1 MIPNHVQLFAGAVLM
16 LASAT
21 GFTQNAAQTQPPSAK
36 KIHTE
41 RAINGAVLVDD
52 YGWLRQRSSPQVRQY
67 LEAENAYA
75 EQVTARQ
82 KPFAEKLYNE
92 TLNHIKQS
100 DTSVPYRKHGY
111 WYYSRTEEGKQYP
124 VLCRKK
130 ETLSAPEEVMLDVN
144 ELAKGEK
151 FMSLGATE
159 VSDDSNLLAYTT
171 DNVGFRQYKLHV
183 KDLHT
188 GHLLPDTA
196 ERVDSIAWAA
206 DNNTLFYTTE
216 DAQTKRSD
224 LIHRHVLGTD
234 AATDPVVFNEKDERY
249 NVDLGRTRDGKYL
262 LLSSESHVT
271 TEERFVGADN
281 PAGDWK
287 LIERRKEGVKYYAD
301 EGGGVFYI
309 RVNDTDPAYRLVT
322 APVESPGKA
331 HWTELIAARK
341 EVPIEDEDTFKSF
354 YVVTE
359 RVKGLP
365 VLRVATLGSKDA
377 HTIDMPEPA
386 YSLGA
391 AKNEEFDTGKYRYTY
406 ESPITPGSTFEYDV
420 SQQTSALLKQQ
431 EVPGY
436 DKSRYAVERL
446 FLPARDGV
454 GVPVTVVYRKDK
466 FERGQNPLYVYG
478 YGSYGYTLADSF
490 SVTLLPLL
498 DRGVVTTV
506 AHIRGGGE
514 LGEAWHDEGKMM
526 TKRNTFTD
534 FIDSTE
540 GLLARGYGKR
550 GQVGIEG
557 GSAGGLLMG
566 AVTNMRPDLF
576 KVVLCVVPFV
586 DVMNTML
593 DATLPLTVPEYEEW
607 GNPNH
612 KAAFDYMRSY
622 SPYDNVTAKSYP
634 AILVQTSFDDS
645 QVMYWEPSKYVAK
658 LRALKT
664 DSNPLVFFINMH
676 GGHGGSSGRYDRIRE
691 QDRRYA
697 FMLTQLGITQ

>member
-1 MIPNHVQLFAGAVLM
+1 MRYPGFSIVVLM
-16 LASAT
+16 LGTASS
-21 GFTQNAAQTQPPSAK
+21 FAQSASPPKPPVAE

-41 RAINGAVLVDD
+41 KPINGAVLVDD
-52 YGWLRQRSSPQVRQY
+52 YGWLRDRSNPHVRQY

-75 EQVTARQ
+75 DQMTASE

-92 TLNHIKQS
+92 TLSHIKHS

-130 ETLSAPEEVMLDVN
+130 ETLTSSEEVMLDVN

-151 FMSLGATE
+151 FMSLGNTE

-171 DNVGFRQYKLHV
+171 DNVGFRQYKLHI
-183 KDLHT
+183 KDLRT
-188 GHLLPDTA
+188 GKLLPDTA
-196 ERVDSIAWAA
+196 ERVTSISWAA
-206 DNNTLFYTTE
+206 DNKTLFYATE

-224 LIHRHVLGTD
+224 QVHRHVLATD
-234 AATDPVVFNEKDERY
+234 AAADPVVFHEKDERY
-249 NVDLGRTRDGKYL
+249 YVELERTRDDKYL
-262 LLSSESHVT
+262 VISSGSHMT
-271 TEERFVGADN
+271 SEEQFVAADTPTGN
-281 PAGDWK
+281 WK
-287 LIERRKEGVKYYAD
+287 LIEPRKEGVKYYAD
-301 EGGGVFYI
+301 EGEDIFYI
-309 RVNDTDPAYRLVT
+309 RVNDTDPSYRLVT
-322 APVESPGKA
+322 APVASPGKA
-331 HWTELIAARK
+331 HWAELIGARK
-341 EVPIEDEDTFKSF
+341 DVPIEGVDAFKSF

-365 VLRVATLGSKDA
+365 VLRVVAMKSKEA
-377 HTIDMPEPA
+377 HTIAVPEPA
-386 YSLGA
+386 YTLGA
-391 AKNEEFDTGKYRYTY
+391 AKNAEFDTGKYRYAY
-406 ESPITPGSTFEYDV
+406 ESPITPSSTFEYDV
-420 SQQTSALLKQQ
+420 AKQSSTLLKEQ
-431 EVPGY
+431 EVPGGY
-436 DKSRYAVERL
+436 DKSKYAVERL
-446 FLPARDGV
+446 FVPARDGV

-466 FERGQNPLYVYG
+466 FQRAENPLYVYG
-478 YGSYGYTLADSF
+478 YGSYGAIIPDNFVVS
-490 SVTLLPLL
+490 LLPLL

-514 LGEAWHDEGKMM
+514 LGEAWHDAGKMM
-526 TKRNTFTD
+526 TKRNSFTD

-540 GLLARGYGKR
+540 GLLAQGYGKR
-550 GQVGIEG
+550 GEVGIEG

-566 AVTNMRPDLF
+566 AVTNLRPDLF
-576 KVVLCVVPFV
+576 KVVLCAVPFV
-586 DVMNTML
+586 DIMNTML
-593 DATLPLTVPEYEEW
+593 DATLPLTVTEYEEW
-607 GNPNH
+607 GNPNQ
-612 KAAFDYMRSY
+612 KAAFDYMLSY
-622 SPYDNVTAKSYP
+622 SPYDHVTATAYP